1 MKLKQLDMYKL
12 ITRLSSKFTLADIGL
27 SWILF
32 FSIVYQKI
40 VPIGFGLML
49 LSLVFVRQTIT
60 KKELISFFSK
70 GPAMWFIL
78 YYFLLVIG
86 LLWTE
91 NQVFAFSKLENKM
104 AFILMPILLLFTVR
118 KWGNYEWK
126 KLLIYA
132 LLFALVMYE
141 ILAMWRY
148 IGQTENSWEFEFLS
162 SRFAIFMHRS
172 YFACYLVIGIILI
185 VDNLKAV
192 FSLSNLSLI
201 IFFSI
206 GVIQTGSKAG
216 VVCLMTLFLFQL
228 FSFVKLKNTKFNW
241 VLSFSIILFSIV
253 LFTNNPIKTRFET
266 MWSALG
272 NVQITNNNSVES
284 NTARVIMWKTSIDV
298 WKDNFVFGT
307 GTGDYDDE
315 LTSKNLYYNNLGV
328 AKERLNS
335 HNQFLNT
342 AVQLGLVGFIILL
355 AVFLSSYFL
364 SDRKLW
370 QSLILLVFFINFLVE
385 SFLETQSGIIL
396 FCTLIL
402 LFYPRNKDEKLS
414 ITN

>member
-1 MKLKQLDMYKL
+1 MIISVKN
-12 ITRLSSKFTLADIGL
+12 LSTKIALADIGL

-32 FSIVYQKI
+32 FSIVYQKL

-49 LSLVFVRQTIT
+49 LSLVFVRQRIT

-148 IGQTENSWEFEFLS
+148 IGQTVHSWEFEFLS
-162 SRFAIFMHRS
+162 SRFTIFMHRS
-172 YFACYLVIGIILI
+172 YFACYLVIGIILL

-228 FSFVKLKNTKFNW
+228 FSFVKSKNTKFNW

-284 NTARVIMWKTSIDV
+284 NTARIIMWSTSLDV
-298 WKDNFVFGT
+298 WRENFVFGT

-315 LTSKNLYYNNLGV
+315 LTAKNLEYKNLGV

-335 HNQFLNT
+335 HNQFLNS
-342 AVQLGLVGFIILL
+342 AVQLGLVGFFVLL
-355 AVFLSSYFL
+355 MIFISSYFF
-364 SDRKLW
+364 SEKKMW
-370 QSLILLVFFINFLVE
+370 QVLILVVFLINFLVE
-385 SFLETQSGIIL
+385 SFLETQAGIIL
-396 FCTLIL
+396 FCTLLL
-402 LFYPRNKDEKLS
+402 LFYKRNKDEELS
-414 ITN
+414 IIN

>member
-1 MKLKQLDMYKL
+1 MIISVKN
-12 ITRLSSKFTLADIGL
+12 LSTKIALADIGL

-49 LSLVFVRQTIT
+49 LSLVFVRQRIT

-70 GPAMWFIL
+70 GLAMWFIL

-148 IGQTENSWEFEFLS
+148 IGQTEHSWEFEFLS
-162 SRFAIFMHRS
+162 SRFTIFMHRS
-172 YFACYLVIGIILI
+172 YFACYLVIGIILL

-228 FSFVKLKNTKFNW
+228 FSFVKSKNTKFNW

-284 NTARVIMWKTSIDV
+284 NTARIIMWSTSLDV
-298 WKDNFVFGT
+298 WRENFVFGT

-315 LTSKNLYYNNLGV
+315 LTAKNLEYKNLGV

-335 HNQFLNT
+335 HNQFLNS
-342 AVQLGLVGFIILL
+342 AVQLGLVGFFVLL
-355 AVFLSSYFL
+355 MIFISSYFF
-364 SDRKLW
+364 SEKKMW
-370 QSLILLVFFINFLVE
+370 QVLILVVFLINFLVE
-385 SFLETQSGIIL
+385 SFLETQAGIIL
-396 FCTLIL
+396 FCTLLL
-402 LFYPRNKDEKLS
+402 LFYKRNKDEELS
-414 ITN
+414 IIN